1 MKNKGVCFGRS
12 AGSGVRNPS
21 TSPMKRG
28 ASRTVG
34 CHGAHCSAREGGRL
48 AEGREDGMLVHEGIL
63 VHRTE
68 RRLGPMRLASHA
80 CGRLSLMSGMPVRN
94 TASLQCPV

>member
-28 ASRTVG
+28 ASRVRSVAAARAG
-34 CHGAHCSAREGGRL
+34 SAPEAIWLKAAGWNAR
-48 AEGREDGMLVHEGIL
+48 
-63 VHRTE
+63 
-68 RRLGPMRLASHA
+68 P
-80 CGRLSLMSGMPVRN
+80 
-94 TASLQCPV
+94 